1 MQDDG
6 SSAQSATRTAAIAA
20 PESRFHVPL
29 VALLVF
35 TGGFSVM
42 AIELLGG
49 RIMAPYFGSSI
60 HVWGSII
67 TVFMAA
73 LSLGYL
79 LGGWLSLREPSLTRM
94 ALIFLASGLTVL
106 PLLVLGEPMM
116 EWVFTNFEDPRYG
129 SLLAAVLLFF
139 VPTVALGMI
148 SPYAIRLLVRVTQHS
163 GQVAG
168 TLYFLST
175 LGSAVGTL
183 MTAFYLVLWFE
194 VSTIVLAVAGALIT
208 SAALAVLGDHLG
220 RNAGARS

>member
-1 MQDDG
+1 MQDDRAMDQAAE
-6 SSAQSATRTAAIAA
+6 AQDET
-20 PESRFHVPL
+20 PMGRFHVPL

-42 AIELLGG
+42 CIELLGG
-49 RIMAPYFGSSI
+49 RIMAPFFGSSI

-73 LSLGYL
+73 LSVGYL
-79 LGGWLSLREPSLTRM
+79 LGGWFSLRSPSLTRLAM
-94 ALIFLASGLTVL
+94 IFLFSGITVL
-106 PLLVLGEPMM
+106 PLLAMGETLM
-116 EWVFTNFEDPRYG
+116 EWVFLNFEDPRYG
-129 SLLAAVLLFF
+129 SLLASVLLFF
-139 VPTVALGMI
+139 VPTVALGMV

-175 LGSAVGTL
+175 LGSAIGTL

-194 VSTIVLAVAGALIT
+194 VSTIVMAVI
-208 SAALAVLGDHLG
+208 AALVTCAILAAAGDRIG
-220 RNAGARS
+220 VDR

>member
-1 MQDDG
+1 MQDDLG
-6 SSAQSATRTAAIAA
+6 TEQAADTVDSKDEA
-20 PESRFHVPL
+20 PKGRFHVPL

-49 RIMAPYFGSSI
+49 RIMAPFFGSSI

-79 LGGWLSLREPSLTRM
+79 LGGWFSLRSPSLTRL
-94 ALIFLASGLTVL
+94 ALIFMVSGLTVL
-106 PLLVLGEPMM
+106 PLLALGDPLM
-116 EWVFTNFEDPRYG
+116 EWVFLNFEDPRYG

-139 VPTVALGMI
+139 VPTVALGMV

-175 LGSAVGTL
+175 LGSAIGTL

-194 VSTIVLAVAGALIT
+194 VSTIVLAVAGALIG
-208 SAALAVLGDHLG
+208 SAILAAIGDRMG
-220 RNAGARS
+220 VDK

>member
-1 MQDDG
+1 MQDHETTTDP
-6 SSAQSATRTAAIAA
+6 A
-20 PESRFHVPL
+20 PMGRFHVPL

-49 RIMAPYFGSSI
+49 RIMAPFFGSSI

-79 LGGWLSLREPSLTRM
+79 LGGWLSLRSPSLTRL
-94 ALIFLASGLTVL
+94 ALIFLGSGLTVL
-106 PLLVLGEPMM
+106 PLLAVGDPVM
-116 EWVFTNFEDPRYG
+116 EWVFMNFEDPRYG

-139 VPTVALGMI
+139 VPTVALGMV

-168 TLYFLST
+168 TLYFVST
-175 LGSAVGTL
+175 FGSAVGTL

-194 VSTIVLAVAGALIT
+194 VSTIVWAVAGALV
-208 SAALAVLGDHLG
+208 LCAVLAAIGDRIG
-220 RNAGARS
+220 VRA